1 MNIHGTITVVKNRE
15 DGNDVEETNILV
27 VDDEKEIADLLE
39 IYLIS
44 DGFQVL
50 KAYSAKEG
58 LRILEEKKIDL
69 VLLDVMMPDMDGQLI
84 FFLFMGGLLGCSR
97 HAKADLRLGVGREKF
112 AGDLPFV
119 NIRSVMAHIHM
130 QQHIRLM
137 HSRRDLY
144 FIFIRLL
151 SAFVGGYPISLP
163 GSPAPVYYPI
173 SPAFH
178 SYDMS
183 ATLRGDLQWYLRSII
198 RPCPFLKLSVNPA
211 SRIHRFYRQSPAAA
225 ITYITAAKYKF
236 HKASN

>member
-1 MNIHGTITVVKNRE
+1 MNSERLLHIIEISVDTFDLIYHRIALVK
-15 DGNDVEETNILV
+15 V
-27 VDDEKEIADLLE
+27 
-39 IYLIS
+39 
-44 DGFQVL
+44 
-50 KAYSAKEG
+50 
-58 LRILEEKKIDL
+58 DL
-69 VLLDVMMPDMDGQLI
+69 V
-84 FFLFMGGLLGCSR
+84 ST
-97 HAKADLRLGVGREKF
+97 H
-112 AGDLPFV
+112 
-119 NIRSVMAHIHM
+119 HIHDM
-130 QQHIRLM
+130 SFILILRQHIRLM
-137 HSRRDLY
+137 HSRRNLY

-211 SRIHRFYRQSPAAA
+211 SRIHRFYRQSPTAA